1 MSGPSMR
8 EQALDVARQFEVGL
22 RAGAGAAPAGS
33 WSAVALV
40 GLGGSA
46 AGGRLA
52 VALFAERLRVPVV
65 TVDATTLPGWVG
77 TDTLVVCTSYSGAT
91 VETLRLWDQAGER
104 GATRVAVT
112 AGGALGDR
120 ARSAGAACA
129 IVEPGFAPRGA
140 LGLLLGAITAILDV
154 AGAAPGAA
162 AHLQAAIP
170 ALAGSIDALDAAASD
185 AIAVEAADLV
195 GAAVFIYGS
204 GPRAAAALR
213 IKNQLNEN
221 AKVVAVAGTLPEL
234 AHNEILGWLGAA
246 RHGLPCRLILLRDP
260 AEDALSVAL
269 ADAIATLVRAD
280 VGVVVEWRGRGADEL
295 ERTLDLLL
303 RGDLVSLA
311 LAEHE
316 GVDAADI
323 ERLTALKDTLGAS

>member
-1 MSGPSMR
+1 MSARTMR

-22 RAGAGAAPAGS
+22 QVGATVAPTGP
-33 WSAVALV
+33 WTGVALV

-52 VALFAERLRVPVV
+52 VSLFADLLRVPVV
-65 TVDATTLPGWVG
+65 VIDATTLPGWVG
-77 TDTLVVCTSYSGAT
+77 ADTLVVCTSYSGAT
-91 VETLRLWDQAGER
+91 AETLRLWDDAGAC

-112 AGGALGDR
+112 AGGPLAER
-120 ARSAGAACA
+120 ARVAGAPCA

-140 LGLLLGAITAILDV
+140 LGLLLGAIVALLD
-154 AGAAPGAA
+154 GADVAPGAA
-162 AHLQAAIP
+162 ARLAAAVPSLSRSI
-170 ALAGSIDALDAAASD
+170 AGLDAAAESS
-185 AIAVEAADLV
+185 IADEAAALV

-234 AHNEILGWLGAA
+234 AHNEILGWLGAS
-246 RHGLPCRLILLRDP
+246 RHRLPCRLILLRDP
-260 AEDALSVAL
+260 AEDALSLPL
-269 ADAIATLVRAD
+269 ADAIADLVRGD
-280 VGVVVEWRGRGADEL
+280 VGVVVEWRGRGDDEL
-295 ERTLDLLL
+295 ERTLDLLVH
-303 RGDLVSLA
+303 GDLVSLA

-316 GVDAADI
+316 GVDADDI
-323 ERLTALKDTLGAS
+323 ARLTALKAALGAS